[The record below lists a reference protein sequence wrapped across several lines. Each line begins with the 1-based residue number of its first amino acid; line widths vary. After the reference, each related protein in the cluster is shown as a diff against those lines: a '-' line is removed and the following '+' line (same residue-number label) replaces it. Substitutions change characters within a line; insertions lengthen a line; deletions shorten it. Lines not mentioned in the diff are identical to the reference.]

1 MNDISDT
8 PTKPDRRAA
17 YRRRMAEKGYRQ
29 LLVWIPE
36 RDAERVRSY
45 ARALGQTFEK
55 ERRAA
60 EKAGA
65 GRAE

>member
-1 MNDISDT
+1 MSDISDT

-36 RDAERVRSY
+36 RDTERVRSY
-45 ARALGQTFEK
+45 ARGLSKSFEK
-55 ERRAA
+55 ERL
-60 EKAGA
+60 KG
-65 GRAE
+65 